1 MLAMR
6 WILLLSAVF
15 STIMAA
21 ADLPITGLAYVRY
34 KVSDVEKAK
43 AFYAGVLGYEAAY
56 EQNGVVAFQI
66 NDTQFVEIAAGLGDE
81 DERLDHVAF
90 EVSDLYTMRVELN
103 RRGVPAPIP
112 QTTPAG
118 DRAIAVNDPDGHRIL
133 FVQYMPG
140 SMHRKPIAGG
150 GRRISNR
157 LMHTGVAVE
166 IEARSMAFY
175 RDKLG
180 FEEIWRG
187 GPEKQPVRWI
197 NLKTPGPRGDYIEL
211 MLHDTPPMRQ
221 QLGSMHHICLEVP
234 AIQAA
239 RKEVVSRGVKDAQ
252 ARIGRNRRWQLNLFD
267 PDGTR
272 TELMEPKAVD

>member
-1 MLAMR
+1 MR
-6 WILLLSAVF
+6 RLLLLCAAI
-15 STIMAA
+15 STIVAA

-34 KVSDVEKAK
+34 KVSDLEKAK
-43 AFYAGVLGYEAAY
+43 AFYTGVLGYEQAF

-66 NDTQFVEIAAGLGDE
+66 NDSQFVEIAAGLGDE

-140 SMHRKPIAGG
+140 SMHRKPPAAGG
-150 GRRISNR
+150 GRRISSH
-157 LMHTGVAVE
+157 LMHTGVSVE

-180 FEEIWRG
+180 FQEIWRG
-187 GPEKQPVRWI
+187 GPEKQPIRWI
-197 NLKTPGPRGDYIEL
+197 NLKAPGGRGDYIEL
-211 MLHDTPPMRQ
+211 MLHDTPPTRQ

-239 RKEVVSRGVKDAQ
+239 RKEVMARGVKDAQ
-252 ARIGRNRRWQLNLFD
+252 ARIGRNRRRQLNLFD